1 MRLVGIVIRKPIKA
15 LQILKRKEI
24 SSAISVWSIAGG
36 RTGGKD
42 MKSIR
47 LVFSIVLLRLDRIV
61 NRLYC
66 WRYRVLLED

>member
-24 SSAISVWSIAGG
+24 SSAISVWNIAGG
-36 RTGGKD
+36 RIGGRG
-42 MKSIR
+42 MKSIG
-47 LVFSIVLLRLDRIV
+47 LEFSVVLLRLDRIV